1 MGGKP
6 RLEFLRGWIGIA
18 IVNARERPAVA
29 MSFAVGAAAVLPA
42 ACAAVTIAFFIF
54 VVFFAALSFPIGVTT
69 AVWWVSTR
77 VLVRHKTSDSEIK
90 IAEPSAKP
98 EAVPAADPRRG
109 AVARRELPVDVDDDA
124 RALATPR
131 PHDPLSTTM
140 TTMSAEDLSTTL
152 TSAGLSDGEQ
162 DDEAND
168 PTACLT
174 HRGLDLREIP
184 FNFLPNL
191 ASLRR
196 VRVLDL
202 GGNELSQLPGLELL
216 AGTLQHLRLSRNW
229 FAAVPPEV
237 KELKALRELDMSRNF
252 VRNTEDALP
261 VAALAKL
268 EHLRVLDFR
277 YNRKLFKQETVD
289 ALRTKIPQ
297 AEVVKVTVSF
307 PAPEGSFVGS
317 RPSDRDATTLRAQLE
332 PWSTLAL
339 RRRLVEDFGEPPT
352 DPETTQRPEVMARLL
367 ELYEEEGGAAGRRA
381 VRVSGTPV
389 SVGARDALLAE
400 LREWSAR
407 RKKGAKGH
415 QQERPSISA
424 ESYMII
430 RSPTDFEAKLGAG
443 SRKARLA
450 ADKFAKYAKL
460 WELAEAALWE
470 VDPAFADSFT
480 ALAVTHGFR
489 GSPHIDKQNI
499 GPFYGLALGDFPAG
513 SGGVCVECDAR
524 TVAVVDTRE
533 KLGKVDGR
541 FPHWV
546 APYREGSERYSLI
559 YYQTMGEPTPITT
572 AVFGADAQL
581 AALDEE

>member
-1 MGGKP
+1 MGGKA

-29 MSFAVGAAAVLPA
+29 LSFAVGAAAVLPA
-42 ACAAVTIAFFIF
+42 AVAAFSIAFFVF
-54 VVFFAALSFPIGVTT
+54 VVCFAALSLPIGATT
-69 AVWWVSTR
+69 AVWWVGTR
-77 VLVRHKTSDSEIK
+77 VFVRPKSV
-90 IAEPSAKP
+90 EP
-98 EAVPAADPRRG
+98 AVVDIPADIPAAPAAASPRV
-109 AVARRELPVDVDDDA
+109 AVDSFEPADA
-124 RALATPR
+124 TLATPR
-131 PHDPLSTTM
+131 PHDPFSTTM

-162 DDEAND
+162 EDEAND

-174 HRGLDLREIP
+174 HRGLDLRELSP
-184 FNFLPNL
+184 GFLPNL
-191 ASLRR
+191 ASLSR

-202 GGNELSQLPGLELL
+202 GGNELGELPGLERL
-216 AGTLQHLRLSRNW
+216 AGTLEHLRLSRNW
-229 FAAVPPEV
+229 FARVPPEV
-237 KELKALRELDMSRNF
+237 KHLKMLKELDMSRNF
-252 VRNTEDALP
+252 VRFTDEALP
-261 VAALAKL
+261 MNALGNL
-268 EHLRVLDFR
+268 ERLRVVDFR
-277 YNRKLFKQETVD
+277 YNRKLFKQTHVD
-289 ALRTKIPQ
+289 ALRSAIPQ
-297 AEVVKVTVSF
+297 AEVVRVTVSF
-307 PAPEGSFVGS
+307 PAAPGSFVGAS
-317 RPSDRDATTLRAQLE
+317 PRHRDATSLRAQLE

-339 RRRLVEDFGEPPT
+339 RRRLVEDFGESPT
-352 DPETTQRPEVMARLL
+352 DPETVQRPEVMARLL
-367 ELYEEEGGAAGRRA
+367 ELYEEEGGVEGRRVLSLEGA
-381 VRVSGTPV
+381 RVSRAACD
-389 SVGARDALLAE
+389 SLLEE
-400 LREWSAR
+400 LRDWSKK
-407 RKKGAKGH
+407 RKKGARGQ

-424 ESYMII
+424 ESYMIV

-443 SRKARLA
+443 SRKARQA
-450 ADKFAKYAKL
+450 ADKFAKYSKL
-460 WELAEAALWE
+460 WALAESALRE

-499 GPFYGLALGDFPAG
+499 GPFYGLALGTFAVG

-546 APYREGSERYSLI
+546 GPYDTGAERYSLI